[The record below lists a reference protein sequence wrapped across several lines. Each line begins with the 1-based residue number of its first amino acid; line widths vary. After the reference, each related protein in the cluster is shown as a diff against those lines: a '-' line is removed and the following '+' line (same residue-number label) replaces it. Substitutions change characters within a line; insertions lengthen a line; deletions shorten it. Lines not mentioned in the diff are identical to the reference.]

1 MTRLTSLAA
10 SAVFALCL
18 CAPAAAQQHA
28 APVKTQQYVYILK
41 VMPHLYDEGKWTSKD
56 KAATG
61 QHFERLKKATAEGKV
76 ILAGRS
82 TESLDKTFGLVV
94 FEAESDA
101 AARAFMDADPAIVA
115 GVMTATLHPYSVA
128 LQRKP

>member
-1 MTRLTSLAA
+1 MTRLTTLSA

-18 CAPAAAQQHA
+18 CAPASAQQHA

-41 VMPHLYDEGKWTSKD
+41 VLPHLYDEGKWTSKD

-101 AARAFMDADPAIVA
+101 AARAFMDADPAIAA
-115 GVMTATLHPYSVA
+115 GVMTATLHPYAVA
-128 LQRKP
+128 LQRKQ